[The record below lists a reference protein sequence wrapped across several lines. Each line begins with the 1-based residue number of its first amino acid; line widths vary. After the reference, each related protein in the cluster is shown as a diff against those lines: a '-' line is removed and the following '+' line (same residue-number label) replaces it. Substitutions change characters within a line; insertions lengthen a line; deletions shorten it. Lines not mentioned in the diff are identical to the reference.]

1 MSSNIRKRPME
12 HTMETQ
18 YDKGFTL
25 VELLVVVVILC
36 ILATITVFTVR
47 GISGQSQSSAC
58 KTAQTTTQYVPS
70 NNVVVSD
77 RGVVSGNC
85 ARNL

>member
-1 MSSNIRKRPME
+1 MQTK
-12 HTMETQ
+12 
-18 YDKGFTL
+18 YDRGFTL
-25 VELLVVVVILC
+25 VELLVVVIILC

-58 KTAQTTTQYVPS
+58 KPAQTAAVYEPS
-70 NNVVVSD
+70 NNIVVSD
-77 RGVVSGNC
+77 LGAVTGNC